1 MPQLPTWSRRVPE
14 EHLIS
19 VRFWAAAPH
28 PLSGFGAGTRSVQA
42 LLKMKYYVYIVRC
55 RDNSLY
61 TGITTN
67 IERRI
72 KEHNTKRRGA
82 KSIKG
87 KLPVTLVHTET
98 YPTKSDALK
107 REQNIKNLT
116 KLAKEQLV
124 TVAGVSISDK

>member
-1 MPQLPTWSRRVPE
+1 MR
-14 EHLIS
+14 
-19 VRFWAAAPH
+19 
-28 PLSGFGAGTRSVQA
+28 
-42 LLKMKYYVYIVRC
+42 YYVYIVRC